1 MVPSIKTCF
10 RLMDEQEMLDNIREH
25 SIVVARIAELL
36 ARGLLE
42 AGESVD
48 LKKVI
53 AAALMHDIAKTSC
66 LKNGRNHAEEGRKI
80 CLQNN
85 LEEIAPIV
93 AEHVVLRTY
102 LINGCFSEKEIVYYA
117 DKRVNHHSVV
127 SLEERLRYILERYG
141 ARGRREVIERNFA
154 LCRKIEAALF
164 GLLPFHPEELSRELA
179 SSTSIWLTPSPAD
192 SSQPE
197 NLI

>member
-10 RLMDEQEMLDNIREH
+10 RLMDEYEMLDNIREH
-25 SIVVARIAELL
+25 SIVVARIADLL

-42 AGESVD
+42 AGERID

-66 LKNGRNHAEEGRKI
+66 LKNGKDHAEEGRKI

-93 AEHVVLRTY
+93 AEHVVLKTY
-102 LINGCFSEKEIVYYA
+102 LTDGRFSEKEIVYYA

-141 ARGRREVIERNFA
+141 GEGNGRGEAIARNFA
-154 LCRKIEAALF
+154 LCRKIEVALF
-164 GLLPFHPEELSRELA
+164 RLLPFFPEALSLKLGSA
-179 SSTSIWLTPSPAD
+179 VSTWMKPSRAV
-192 SSQPE
+192 
-197 NLI
+197 

>member
-10 RLMDEQEMLDNIREH
+10 RFMDEYEMLDNIREH
-25 SIVVARIAELL
+25 SIVVARIADLL
-36 ARGLLE
+36 ARELVE
-42 AGESVD
+42 AGESLD

-53 AAALMHDIAKTSC
+53 AAALLHDIAKTSC
-66 LKNGRNHAEEGRKI
+66 LKNGKNHAEEGRKI

-102 LINGCFSEKEIVYYA
+102 LIHGLFSEKEIVYYA

-141 ARGRREVIERNFA
+141 GNGRREAIERNFT
-154 LCRKIEAALF
+154 LCKTIEAALF
-164 GLLPFHPEELSRELA
+164 RLLPFSPEELSRELG
-179 SSTSIWLTPSPAD
+179 SSPSTWLPPSPVG
-192 SSQPE
+192 SNYPE
-197 NLI
+197 RIS

>member
-1 MVPSIKTCF
+1 MIPSVKTCF
-10 RLMDEQEMLDNIREH
+10 RLMDEYEMLANIREH

-36 ARGLLE
+36 ARRLLE
-42 AGESVD
+42 AGESLD

-66 LKNGRNHAEEGRKI
+66 LKTGRNHAEEGRKI
-80 CLQNN
+80 CLENN
-85 LEEIAPIV
+85 LGEIAPIV

-102 LINGCFSEKEIVYYA
+102 LIDGRFSEKEIVYYA

-127 SLEERLRYILERYG
+127 SLEERLRYILENYG
-141 ARGRREVIERNFA
+141 GNGRQEAIVRNFA

-164 GLLPFHPEELSRELA
+164 QLLPFSRGELSRELG
-179 SSTSIWLTPSPAD
+179 SSGSSGVFHGSSPS
-192 SSQPE
+192 E
-197 NLI
+197 